1 MPAADRRPV
10 TFRVRFNDAR
20 IQQDIQRARPAGR
33 EIARKAR
40 AALERD
46 GIDSSMLARC
56 EGEHRDGTDLPGM
69 VKLYLP
75 IPYGEW
81 GLVLQAA
88 HDDAGLHL
96 LVVAFGERHP
106 ANGPSVYQIADRRLH
121 ST

>member
-1 MPAADRRPV
+1 MPTARQRV

-20 IQQDIQRARPAGR
+20 FQQDVQAVRPAGHA
-33 EIARKAR
+33 IALQAR

-56 EGEHRDGTDLPGM
+56 ESEHRDGTDLHGM

-88 HDDAGLHL
+88 KDNAGLHL

-106 ANGPSVYQIADRRLH
+106 ENGPSVYQIAHHRLH
-121 ST
+121 NT